1 MKLLVCASEYPPYGS
16 GIANAVYNV
25 VEHLKRQGVECT
37 VCTPTGPDI
46 KLGDWNLIL
55 KTGIIGLLNYWYRVS
70 RHFKENNYDVVWL
83 QNPLIIAGNPF
94 PRCLVTIHSTY
105 YGMSAQRI
113 GSFPIRLYESLVT
126 HVEHSCLTRMPPTTL
141 FTGVGQ
147 PVLEELEMIGVAGD
161 RITYIPNGVDIRHF
175 HPSADKK
182 ALRERFGIPADET
195 VLLSVGRLT
204 PAKRPFTMLEAFSRI
219 EKKRRDVALCIAG
232 GGELLEATQA
242 LAQRMGLHNIHFL
255 GHVDHDRDLPD
266 LYACADYYIMTS
278 KYEGGMPPLTLAE
291 AMASGLPCIVS
302 DIPNLAIVK
311 EASCGRTLAFDDA
324 AKAGDEILDYLNKRH
339 QDHGVNARK
348 YAENFLNWDLLS
360 TRYARIFEALTAVR
374 SNN

>member
-25 VEHLKRQGVECT
+25 VEYLKGQGVECT

-55 KTGIIGLLNYWYRVS
+55 KTGIIGLLNYWYQVS

-113 GSFPIRLYESLVT
+113 GSPPIRLYESLVT
-126 HVEHSCLTRMPPTTL
+126 HVERSCLTRMPPTTL
-141 FTGVGQ
+141 FTGVGK
-147 PVLEELEMIGVAGD
+147 PILEELEMIGVAGD

-175 HPSADKK
+175 HPSPDKK
-182 ALRERFGIPADET
+182 AFRKKFGIPEDDT
-195 VLLSVGRLT
+195 ILLSVGRLT
-204 PAKRPFTMLEAFSRI
+204 PAKRPFTLLEVFSHI
-219 EKKRRDVALCIAG
+219 EKKRQDVALCIAG
-232 GGELLEATQA
+232 GGELLEATQD
-242 LAQRMGLHNIHFL
+242 LARRMRLRKVLFL
-255 GHVDHDRDLPD
+255 GNVDHDRDLPD
-266 LYACADYYIMTS
+266 LYTCVDYYIMTS

-302 DIPNLAIVK
+302 NIPNLAIAK
-311 EASCGRTLAFDDA
+311 KADCGRVVAFDDA
-324 AKAGDEILDYLNKRH
+324 AKAGNEILRYLNKKH
-339 QDHGVNARK
+339 QGHGVNARK
-348 YAENFLNWDLLS
+348 YAESALNWDLLS
-360 TRYARIFEALTAVR
+360 ARYAQIFEDLATV
-374 SNN
+374 